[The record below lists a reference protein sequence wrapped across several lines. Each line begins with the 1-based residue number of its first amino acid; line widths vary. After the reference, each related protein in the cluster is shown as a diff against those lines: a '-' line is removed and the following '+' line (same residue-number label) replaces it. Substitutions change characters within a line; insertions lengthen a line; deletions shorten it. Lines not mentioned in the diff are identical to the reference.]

1 MNGLLT
7 SQLGVDHQQA
17 PQGVPTFSELLTY
30 SPGERVHARPIRRV
44 IFFFWSPES
53 PGQVSTISVYPAQL
67 WFDLYCSTRLG
78 YRCLQDQTG
87 GIYIYIYVHSYIYMP
102 YIIYIYNSLYQIYI
116 FITTMKFFNFWI
128 IYVLY
133 IYDIYMSYIYHMY
146 IIYMYMLYYMY
157 TYIIYICH
165 IYIYM

>member
-44 IFFFWSPES
+44 IFFFFWSPES

-67 WFDLYCSTRLG
+67 WFDLYCSTRAQVFAG
-78 YRCLQDQTG
+78 SG

-116 FITTMKFFNFWI
+116 FITTMKFLNFWI

-133 IYDIYMSYIYHMY
+133 IYDIYMTYIHHICICILHICICY
-146 IIYMYMLYYMY
+146 IIC
-157 TYIIYICH
+157 TH
-165 IYIYM
+165 I

>member
-44 IFFFWSPES
+44 IFFFSGHPSHLDRCQRSP
-53 PGQVSTISVYPAQL
+53 STPL
-67 WFDLYCSTRLG
+67 NFDLICIAVLG
-78 YRCLQDQTG
+78 HRCLQDQTG

-116 FITTMKFFNFWI
+116 FITTMKFLNFWI